1 MSKYLPVGT
10 EVIVQCEGKDYESV
24 IKQVDS
30 ETGYNLPYLIG
41 FNGRCLWF
49 STSGR
54 GLDEPDTKFKVK
66 EEKKVANF
74 KEGDMVKLKDK
85 FYDEPDFKELDR
97 YGRKSITS
105 LVERELVVIH
115 VYRRVGV
122 FDGIGNNSWVVPAS
136 ILELAELSKPK
147 ITGVWFDE
155 CTDYPPKKPAMRKWT
170 EAEITEAK
178 AITCDLFFSIVGKNF
193 GYKFLDYYCRIHM
206 NGKEFT
212 AKACNTDE
220 PNINIGRMVALC
232 KATGRPFPDW
242 IRKES
247 K

>member
-1 MSKYLPVGT
+1 MSKYLPEGT
-10 EVIVQCEGKDYESV
+10 EVIVSYGGKTYEGK
-24 IKQVDS
+24 ITRVDGN
-30 ETGYNLPYLIG
+30 TGCGLPYQIS
-41 FNGRCLWF
+41 FNGVFMWYGDCGHAVG
-49 STSGR
+49 TSGS
-54 GLDEPDTKFKVK
+54 TFKVK
-66 EEKKVANF
+66 EEKKVTNF
-74 KEGDMVKLKDK
+74 KEGDMVKLKEK
-85 FYDEPDFKELDR
+85 FYDEPDFKEMPR
-97 YGRKSITS
+97 
-105 LVERELVVIH
+105 
-115 VYRRVGV
+115 VYRKHIAQCSKIFFPYRAAYCQ
-122 FDGIGNNSWVVPAS
+122 VPAS
-136 ILELAELSKPK
+136 LLELAELSKPK

-155 CTDYPPKKPAMRKWT
+155 CTEYPPKKPAMRKWT

-232 KATGRPFPDW
+232 KATGTPFPDW